1 MRVKVYKEERLHFP
15 GGWEFS
21 SLVSL
26 SQTLDSSPWTQELT
40 VQ

>member
-1 MRVKVYKEERLHFP
+1 MRRRGHTFQEA
-15 GGWEFS
+15 GGFS

-26 SQTLDSSPWTQELT
+26 SQTLDSSPWTQEQT